1 MPLKI
6 IPVDELKC
14 LLPVLYNSLEDRHA
28 SVRNASEKAVLGFMI
43 HLGYTTM
50 YGACEKL
57 KV

>member
-6 IPVDELKC
+6 IPADELKC

-28 SVRNASEKAVLGFMI
+28 SVRIASEKAVLGFMI
-43 HLGYTTM
+43 HLGYATM